1 VATTPKTLAGSLSP
15 EQKERTTSAVFKDV
29 SPPPPVSIA
38 MTKSDSSSEL
48 TEETRIN
55 EATILFNESDTAS
68 IEVDLLLPEVENLK
82 VEEEA
87 SNEDLVAIDEVSN
100 VKQEVDLPL
109 PEVENLTVG
118 EEASSEDLVAI
129 DDVISVKQ
137 EVDLPLPEVESLTVE
152 EEASSEDLVAI
163 DEVIS
168 AKQEVQPL
176 PESTD
181 VPSVLT
187 EALESPKDETVV
199 EFGVTS
205 EDFAAIDEVTTKKE
219 VQHQLDTKDTLSV
232 LTITETVE
240 SPKYEK
246 VVGEASEVS
255 ESVVEPD
262 STMLVTNKTEK
273 FSIFDVYEADNN
285 RENSTSPSITIEDEV
300 QVPQTNQ
307 NLTSLSANDGFPLE
321 LAQTAKFAVFDVKA

>member
-1 VATTPKTLAGSLSP
+1 MGQVLSPCQRQSSTTKAVATTPKTLAGSLSP
-15 EQKERTTSAVFKDV
+15 EPKERTTSAVFKDV

-118 EEASSEDLVAI
+118 
-129 DDVISVKQ
+129 
-137 EVDLPLPEVESLTVE
+137 

-273 FSIFDVYEADNN
+273 FSIFDVYEADYN